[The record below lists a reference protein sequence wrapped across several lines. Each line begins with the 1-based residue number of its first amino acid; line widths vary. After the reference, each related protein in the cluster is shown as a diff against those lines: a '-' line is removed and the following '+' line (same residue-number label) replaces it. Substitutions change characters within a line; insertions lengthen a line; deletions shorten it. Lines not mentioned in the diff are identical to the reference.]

1 MCDGLVCG
9 AEVWESN
16 HKPPAG
22 FRPQSLGLGLR
33 TGFPYMLYLG
43 HGQCDVAAVLASVF
57 VRVT

>member
-22 FRPQSLGLGLR
+22 FRPQRLGLGVHTALHV
-33 TGFPYMLYLG
+33 G
-43 HGQCDVAAVLASVF
+43 HGHCDVAPVLASVF
-57 VRVT
+57 DRVT